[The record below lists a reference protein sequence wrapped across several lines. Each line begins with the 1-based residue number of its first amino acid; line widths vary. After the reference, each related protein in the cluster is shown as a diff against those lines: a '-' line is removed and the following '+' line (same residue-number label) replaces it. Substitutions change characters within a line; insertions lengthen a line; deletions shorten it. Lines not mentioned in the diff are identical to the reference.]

1 MTSVKTAIYNRLV
14 ADTTYLALLG
24 VPTTA
29 PYKTFVN
36 LAPKEP
42 TFPEVVLTF
51 GDTITDQEFD
61 GDTLVSVG
69 GFIATAWTL
78 DHTYETILDRIVY
91 LVHQKPFTTTGFR
104 LIFAGR
110 GEEIFNE
117 EFDAYGKQ
125 ARFDLHYRREII

>member
-1 MTSVKTAIYNRLV
+1 MTTVKAAIYNRLV
-14 ADTTYLALLG
+14 ADVTYLALLG

-29 PYKTFVN
+29 PYQTFLN
-36 LAPKEP
+36 LAPKKP
-42 TFPEVVLTF
+42 SFPEVILTF
-51 GDTITDQEFD
+51 GETSTDQEFD

-78 DHTYETILDRIVY
+78 EHTYETILDRIVY
-91 LVHQKPFTTTGFR
+91 LMHQKPFTTGFR

-110 GEEIFNE
+110 GEEVFNE

-125 ARFDLHYRREII
+125 VRFDLHYRRETI